1 MYMKGLIIMALT
13 IKQAEDYLTNHVS
26 GITVMDIT
34 VEYPDKK
41 EVLYIE
47 GEKDY
52 YFFIN
57 LDNTYLFTD
66 GQKNEKAFSHGD
78 SENLMTEEEF
88 LDKMVRVILAE
99 E

>member
-1 MYMKGLIIMALT
+1 MKGLIIMALT
-13 IKQAEDYLTNHVS
+13 MKQAEDYLTNHVS
-26 GITVMDIT
+26 GITVMDVT
-34 VEYPDKK
+34 VEYPEEK

-52 YFFIN
+52 FFFISPK
-57 LDNTYLFTD
+57 DTYRFTD
-66 GQKNEKAFSHGD
+66 GQKHEKAFSHED
-78 SENLMTEEEF
+78 PENPMTEEEF